1 MLMDIYMS
9 LINKVCAFF
18 PLGAPP
24 EDKYA
29 NAPSAELTQ
38 HSNLK
43 KATLIFKIISEC
55 FWLKSKRT
63 SLNPF
68 SLDKYMAKNKK

>member
-29 NAPSAELTQ
+29 NAPSAKRTQ

-43 KATLIFKIISEC
+43 KATLIFKIISEW
-55 FWLKSKRT
+55 FLVEIETDKSK
-63 SLNPF
+63 SF
-68 SLDKYMAKNKK
+68 